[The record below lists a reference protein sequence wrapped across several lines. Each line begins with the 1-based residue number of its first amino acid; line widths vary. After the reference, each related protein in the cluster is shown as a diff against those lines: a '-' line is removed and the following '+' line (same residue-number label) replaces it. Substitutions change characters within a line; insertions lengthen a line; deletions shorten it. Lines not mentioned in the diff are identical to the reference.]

1 MFKLNEM
8 EWMNEC
14 VVCRHLPLALHKN
27 TRLSTMNESNEV
39 LNGLWLVNDRSIPS
53 TKLNLSLVLVLLR
66 SPMVKSSLK
75 AVFKLLNSWNY
86 DRWQCTMVF
95 LLINTFVSSRKWRKY
110 SRRKKC
116 RLSSDNE
123 HKCHIDLVI
132 IALGLLATTR
142 FMTRSFAN
150 ITLKLE
156 NDFDTQYSPIGHF
169 YE

>member
-1 MFKLNEM
+1 M
-8 EWMNEC
+8 
-14 VVCRHLPLALHKN
+14 
-27 TRLSTMNESNEV
+27 
-39 LNGLWLVNDRSIPS
+39 
-53 TKLNLSLVLVLLR
+53 
-66 SPMVKSSLK
+66 
-75 AVFKLLNSWNY
+75 AVY
-86 DRWQCTMVF
+86 DGFF

-142 FMTRSFAN
+142 SMTRSFAN

-156 NDFDTQYSPIGHF
+156 NDFDTQYSLVGHF